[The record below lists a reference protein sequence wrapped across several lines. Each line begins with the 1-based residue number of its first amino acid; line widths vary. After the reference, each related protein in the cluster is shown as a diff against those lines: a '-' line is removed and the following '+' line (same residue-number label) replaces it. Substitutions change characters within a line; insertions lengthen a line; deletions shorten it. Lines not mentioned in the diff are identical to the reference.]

1 MKTLIVFYSRTG
13 CTRTAA
19 REVGRLLGA
28 DLEELR
34 ETVDR
39 SGAGGYLR
47 AGRDAMCKRTSELL
61 PTTRRPEAYDL
72 TILATPVWAF
82 TVCPAVRTWMM
93 REAGNLKN
101 VAFLCTQG
109 GSGAERTQAEMAEIT
124 GKTPVARLV
133 LRDRDIRAA
142 ACASACEGFAD
153 ECRKSLV
160 PG

>member
-13 CTRTAA
+13 CTRTVS

-47 AGRDAMCKRTSELL
+47 AGGDAMFKRTVALQA
-61 PTTRRPEAYDL
+61 TAYRPEAYDL
-72 TILATPVWAF
+72 VILATPVWAF
-82 TVCPAVRTWMM
+82 TVCPAIRTWLQ
-93 REAGNLKN
+93 REAANLKK
-101 VAFLCTQG
+101 VAFICTQG
-109 GSGAERTQAEMAEIT
+109 GSGAERAQAEMALLSRRE
-124 GKTPVARLV
+124 PVARLV
-133 LRDRDIRAA
+133 LKDRDIRAG
-142 ACASACEGFAD
+142 ACAGACEIFAN
-153 ECRKSLV
+153 ECRKGLA